1 MRFPIGS
8 SRWGVV
14 LAATFVVGIAG
25 ATVATTVF
33 APQPANAQ
41 ISVQSVTPLSFADL
55 VDAVKPA
62 VVSIQVRA
70 EVASQQLGPGQYQFQ
85 FPDLPEGHPL
95 ERFFHDFE
103 QQFGNR
109 GGGGPGNTP
118 PRPRYTQAVGSGFI
132 ISADGFVVTNNHVV
146 ENADQVVVTMDDG
159 DERTAEVIGTDPRTD
174 LALLKIDS
182 ATALPYVEFADQDVR
197 VGDWVVAVGNPFGL
211 GGTVTAGIV
220 SARGRDLNANAYD
233 DFIQIDAAVNR
244 GNSGGPAFNVSGQVV
259 GVNTAIFSPNG
270 GNIGIAFAIPAAT
283 VKQVVFDL
291 MDDGSVTRGY
301 LGVNIQPVTEDIAA
315 SVGLAEAK
323 GALVTEPRPD
333 SPAQRA
339 GVLSGDVITKVNGQ
353 QIADSRDLARTIAGM
368 RPGSNVDITIWR
380 DNAEQVI
387 SITLAELA
395 DEVALA
401 DQPETTPQ
409 PAPQPTASMTGLTLV
424 PNQDGDGAVVS
435 DIDPESVAADKGF
448 RPGDV
453 ILEANG
459 TAVSSAGDFD
469 TAAKAVLEDGRSTM
483 LIKASRDGA
492 VRFIGLPL
500 ETGG

>member
-1 MRFPIGS
+1 MRIPIAS

-14 LAATFVVGIAG
+14 LAATVVVGIAG
-25 ATVATTVF
+25 ATVAMTAI

-70 EVASQQLGPGQYQFQ
+70 EVAAQNLGPGQFQFQ
-85 FPDLPEGHPL
+85 FPDVPQGSPL
-95 ERFFHDFE
+95 ERFFHEFE

-109 GGGGPGNTP
+109 GGPGNAP
-118 PRPRYTQAVGSGFI
+118 SRPRYAQAVGSGFI

-146 ENADQVVVTMDDG
+146 ENADEVVVTMDNG
-159 DERTAEVIGTDPRTD
+159 DERTAQVIGTDPRTD
-174 LALLKIDS
+174 LALLKIES
-182 ATALPYVEFADQDVR
+182 ASALPYVEFADQDVR

-244 GNSGGPAFNVSGQVV
+244 GNSGGPAFNVKGQVV

-270 GNIGIAFAIPAAT
+270 GSIGIAFAIPAAT

-301 LGVNIQPVTEDIAA
+301 LGVNIQDVTDDIAA

-323 GALVTEPRPD
+323 GSLVTEPRPD

-339 GVLSGDVITKVNGQ
+339 GVLSGDVILKVNDQ

-368 RPGSNVDITIWR
+368 QPGSTVNITVWR
-380 DNAEQVI
+380 NGAEKVI
-387 SITLAELA
+387 PITLTELA

-401 DQPETTPQ
+401 DQQQTTPT
-409 PAPQPTASMTGLTLV
+409 PEPQPTATMSGLTLV

-435 DIDPESVAADKGF
+435 DIDPDSVAADKGF

-459 TAVSSAGDFD
+459 TAVSSTDDFD
-469 TAAKAVLEDGRSTM
+469 AAAKSVLADGRSTM
-483 LIKASRDGA
+483 LIKVSRDGA

-500 ETGG
+500 ETG

>member
-1 MRFPIGS
+1 MRPSIAS

-14 LAATFVVGIAG
+14 FAATVVAVIAG
-25 ATVATTVF
+25 ATVSMTAF

-55 VDAVKPA
+55 VDAVRPA
-62 VVSIQVRA
+62 VVSIQVRS
-70 EVASQQLGPGQYQFQ
+70 EVAAQQLGPGQYQFQ

-103 QQFGNR
+103 QQLQNR
-109 GGGGPGNTP
+109 GGGTGNGP
-118 PRPRYTQAVGSGFI
+118 PRPRFTQAVGSGFI

-146 ENADQVVVTMDDG
+146 ENADQVVVTMDNG

-244 GNSGGPAFNVSGQVV
+244 GNSGGPAFNVNGQVV

-270 GNIGIAFAIPAAT
+270 GSIGIAFAIPAAT

-301 LGVNIQPVTEDIAA
+301 LGVNIQDVTDDIAA
-315 SVGLAEAK
+315 SVGLDEAK
-323 GALVTEPRPD
+323 GSLVTEPRPD

-339 GVLSGDVITKVNGQ
+339 GVLSGDVIVKVNDQ
-353 QIADSRDLARTIAGM
+353 EIADSRDLARTIAGM
-368 RPGSNVDITIWR
+368 QPGSTVDVTVWR
-380 DNAEQVI
+380 DKAERVI

-401 DQPETTPQ
+401 DQTEVTPQ
-409 PAPQPTASMTGLTLV
+409 PQPQPTASMTGLTLV
-424 PNQDGDGAVVS
+424 PNQDGDGAVIS
-435 DIDPESVAADKGF
+435 DIDPDSVAADKGF
-448 RPGDV
+448 QTGDV

-459 TAVSSAGDFD
+459 TAVSSTDDFD
-469 TAAKAVLEDGRSTM
+469 AAAKAVLGDGRSTM
-483 LIKASRDGA
+483 LIKVSRDGA

-500 ETGG
+500 ETTG